1 MKQILLV
8 TDGCSNVGVSPVV
21 AAAQAYA
28 AGITVNVVGIVDQ
41 GDLVEFGTTEIEEI
55 AKAGGGLSRLSIRA
69 SCPRRFRCSRA
80 KPSCRRFSM
89 RCTGS

>member
-1 MKQILLV
+1 MGTMVDKLLAVDSVMLEEWLMKQILLV

-41 GDLVEFGTTEIEEI
+41 GDLVNS
-55 AKAGGGLSRLSIRA
+55 ARRKSRKS
-69 SCPRRFRCSRA
+69 PRPA
-80 KPSCRRFSM
+80 AV
-89 RCTGS
+89 